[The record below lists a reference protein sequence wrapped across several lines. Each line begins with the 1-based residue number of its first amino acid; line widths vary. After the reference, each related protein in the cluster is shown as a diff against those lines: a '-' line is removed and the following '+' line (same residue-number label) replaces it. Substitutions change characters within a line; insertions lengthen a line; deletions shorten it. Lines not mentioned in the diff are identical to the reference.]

1 MMLPRGAILCG
12 GGWLQRT
19 IDFVRVSR
27 RRISSLNASSAMD
40 LNSLLVAALYDM
52 ELLKSLPEKSHGLS
66 GSWVDGVDGEEILR
80 LDLVVAEAMTAAVEK
95 AVSILIK
102 DGDVVI
108 GLGIGIV
115 RVGDILIVGCV
126 RPPSVSDKFGMGC
139 VRPPSVSAEV
149 VSGAEYDGM
158 LILECVEEI
167 DSVS

>member
-1 MMLPRGAILCG
+1 M
-12 GGWLQRT
+12 
-19 IDFVRVSR
+19 
-27 RRISSLNASSAMD
+27 
-40 LNSLLVAALYDM
+40 
-52 ELLKSLPEKSHGLS
+52 
-66 GSWVDGVDGEEILR
+66 
-80 LDLVVAEAMTAAVEK
+80 DLVVAEAMTAAVEK